1 MTYLDGDIPPI
12 LIAHG
17 TKDRLVAFKQS
28 VKLYK
33 ALKDKNKEVIFMY
46 RRDRSWWTMFFVEEM
61 LR

>member
-1 MTYLDGDIPPI
+1 MTYLAGDIPPI

-33 ALKDKNKEVIFMY
+33 ALKDKNKEVIFI
-46 RRDRSWWTMFFVEEM
+46 V
-61 LR
+61 